1 MLLRTRITVLAAV
14 TLPIVA
20 AAVALP
26 AWLLLE
32 ERGNRIAALR
42 LAQQEAEVARVLD
55 AAARPLGAVLDR
67 AAAEEALA
75 AALAR
80 RDAEEASRRLLGLVA
95 AGPEGR
101 IEAIGRGD
109 QLLAAAP
116 GPRSGEPMLAG
127 AALFRDLAPGR
138 EATGVEADATDGA
151 LRLVAVRR
159 LDAALLAHAMPFDR
173 ALRAL
178 SAALRAEVLLADLE
192 GRPLAA
198 PDAPGWAL
206 LGAGGADAETP
217 RLVEHEGR
225 AILVVPTELRSPAG
239 LPVARLMVL
248 RDATAEARREDL
260 ATLSALALLLGIGLL
275 AGVLLHRMLR
285 AALDPLTGLAGVLR
299 AVAAG
304 DAYASTSVPARRD
317 EVGEIAAAFEALRA
331 SGLALGRHETRERLA
346 RERVIALIRANLAR
360 LAAVLDPAER
370 AAVEALLRR
379 AEAGSEAGGQ
389 VLAEAF
395 GRMAEGVLDRH
406 GRMDALLA
414 ERTRDLETVRAAL
427 AQRVAFDR
435 MVEELDVARRLQMAS
450 LPTEFPTRPS
460 FSLHAEMRPAKEVG
474 GDFYDVMML
483 PGERLA
489 LMVGDA
495 SGKGVA
501 AAIFVA
507 MTRSLLRAAVTR
519 GASPAEALAQA
530 NDVLAAD
537 NPSMMFATAFVAIL
551 DCRTGAMTYA
561 SAGHDAPRRLAAD
574 GAEAPLHGRGAQG
587 VALGVMEDIPYAD
600 QAARLDPGDALLLF
614 TDGVTEADRAD
625 GALFGE
631 ARLAGTLAAARGAA
645 PAETVLRIAEAVEGF
660 AAGAPQ
666 ADDIT
671 LLCLAFHGGAA
682 APAPEIPATALA

>member
-1 MLLRTRITVLAAV
+1 MLLRTRIAILAAV

-32 ERGNRIAALR
+32 ERGARIATLR

-55 AAARPLGAVLDR
+55 AAARPLGAALHG
-67 AAAEEALA
+67 AAAEEDLV

-80 RDAEEASRRLLGLVA
+80 RDAETARTRLARLA
-95 AGPEGR
+95 ADVPEGR

-109 QLLAAAP
+109 QLIAAAP

-127 AALFRDLAPGR
+127 AALYRELAPGR
-138 EATGVEADATDGA
+138 EALGVETAATDGT

-159 LDAALLAHAMPFDR
+159 LDAALLAFAVPFDG

-178 SAALRAEVLLADLE
+178 SASLRAEVLLADLE

-198 PDAPGWAL
+198 PEAAGWAL
-206 LGAGGADAETP
+206 LGPGGADAFTP

-225 AILVVPTELRSPAG
+225 AVLVVPTELRSPAG

-260 ATLSALALLLGIGLL
+260 ATLSALALLVGIGLA

-304 DAYASTSVPARRD
+304 DPYASTSVPARRD

-346 RERVIALIRANLAR
+346 RERVIAVIRGNLAR

-379 AEAGSEAGGQ
+379 AETGAEGGGH

-406 GRMDALLA
+406 GRMDGLLA

-427 AQRVAFDR
+427 DQRVAFDR
-435 MVEELDVARRLQMAS
+435 MVEELEVARRLQLAS
-450 LPTEFPTRPS
+450 LPTEFPTRPA

-474 GDFYDVMML
+474 GDFYDVLML

-530 NDVLAAD
+530 NDILAAD

-551 DCRTGAMTYA
+551 DCRTGAVVHA
-561 SAGHDAPRRLAAD
+561 SAGHDAPRLLRAD
-574 GAEAPLHGRGAQG
+574 GAEVPLHGRGAQG
-587 VALGVMEDIPYAD
+587 VALGVMEDLAYAD
-600 QAARLDPGDALLLF
+600 HAACLAPGETLLLF

-631 ARLAGTLAAARGAA
+631 ARLADALAGSRGAT
-645 PAETVLRIAEAVEGF
+645 PAQTVLRIADAVEDF

-671 LLCLAFHGGAA
+671 LLCLAFHGVAA
-682 APAPEIPATALA
+682 ACAPGVPAAAMA